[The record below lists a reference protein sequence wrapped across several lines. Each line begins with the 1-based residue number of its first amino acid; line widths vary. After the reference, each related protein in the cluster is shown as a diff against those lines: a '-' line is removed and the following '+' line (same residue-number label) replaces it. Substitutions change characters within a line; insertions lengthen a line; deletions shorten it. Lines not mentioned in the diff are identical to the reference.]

1 MKKAIENLTEI
12 ENWLNGLGQSWN
24 LFGHVD
30 KGKWLVKNAKDSIE
44 KELDK

>member
-1 MKKAIENLTEI
+1 MQELNELEK
-12 ENWLNGLGQSWN
+12 WLNGLGHSWN

-30 KGKWLVKNAKDSIE
+30 KGKWLVKNAKEAIE

>member
-1 MKKAIENLTEI
+1 MNKAIENLTEI

-30 KGKWLVKNAKDSIE
+30 KGKHLVKEAKKSIE
-44 KELDK
+44 LIE